1 MSLRKF
7 PILALVIS
15 AVLTGCVTSSIAQ
28 PARSTFSAFGVG
40 DMTEPVQAN
49 VQGMAGVAVSN
60 PQYWY
65 INNLNPALLVYNSF
79 TTFQAGVV
87 GESRT
92 ATDGDVSQSSQD
104 GNMNYLMLAFPLK
117 LGKWSTALSL
127 TPYSSVDYGFSYLV
141 DIENTTQ
148 KALFTENGAGGI
160 NQLSW
165 SHGVALFKYVSL
177 GVRANYLFSSIEN
190 NVGKTVNIS
199 TDQVTI
205 LTANTYKRYHYSDY
219 TFAGGV
225 SFHLDSI
232 GAKEYRFN
240 LGAVYNL
247 DANIRTDYFETLQRT
262 TQSGANL
269 GKDTLVNSLLGY
281 TFIPGSFTVGM
292 SFGRRQYWTF
302 GVDAKVSDY
311 TDFSAF
317 EKSPTPTQ
325 VGWKVA
331 AGLEVTPDPS
341 SLSSFMK
348 RITYRTGVSLEESPF
363 LVDNNPLRDF
373 GINFGISAPVS
384 RVSSVD
390 LAMRWGRRGNIA
402 DNTIEEQY
410 FKIYFGIT
418 FNDRWFIKR
427 RFD

>member
-1 MSLRKF
+1 MSLRSPLLLF
-7 PILALVIS
+7 IG
-15 AVLTGCVTSSIAQ
+15 AVLTAGLAPAYAQ

-40 DMTEPVQAN
+40 EMQDPVQPN
-49 VQGMAGVAVSN
+49 LQVMADVGISN

-65 INNLNPALLVYNSF
+65 INNLNPALLVNNTY
-79 TTFQAGVV
+79 TTFQAGIV
-87 GESRT
+87 GESRS
-92 ATDGDVSQSSQD
+92 ATDGQRTQDSQD
-104 GNMNYLMLAFPLK
+104 GNMNYLILAFPIK
-117 LGKWSTALSL
+117 FGKWSTALSL
-127 TPYSSVDYGFSYLV
+127 SPYSSVDYGFSYV
-141 DIENTTQ
+141 VPIENTTQ
-148 KALFTENGAGGI
+148 SALFTESGSGGI

-165 SHGVALFKYVSL
+165 SHGISVFKFLSI

-190 NVGKTVNIS
+190 NIGKTVNLS
-199 TDQVTI
+199 TDQVVI
-205 LTANTYKRYHYSDY
+205 LTSNTYKRYNYNDYS
-219 TFAGGV
+219 FAGGI
-225 SFHLDSI
+225 SLHLDSI

-262 TQSGANL
+262 TQNGANL
-269 GKDTLVNSLLGY
+269 GKDTLVNSQLGY
-281 TFIPGSFTVGM
+281 TFIPGSLAVGL
-292 SFGRRQYWTF
+292 SFGRRQIWSF
-302 GVDAKVSDY
+302 GIDGKLTDF

-331 AGLEVTPDPS
+331 AGLEVTPDPT

-348 RITYRTGVSLEESPF
+348 RMTYRTGVSFEESPF
-363 LVDNNPLRDF
+363 LVSNNPLTDF

-390 LAMRWGRRGNIA
+390 LGLRWGRRGNIA

>member
-1 MSLRKF
+1 MSLRK
-7 PILALVIS
+7 PLILVLS
-15 AVLTGCVTSSIAQ
+15 AVLTAGLAPVCAQ
-28 PARSTFSAFGVG
+28 PASSTFSAFGVG
-40 DMTEPVQAN
+40 VMTDPVQAN
-49 VQGMAGVAVSN
+49 VQGMGGVGVSN
-60 PQYWY
+60 PQFWY

-79 TTFQAGVV
+79 TTFQAGIV
-87 GESRT
+87 GENLT
-92 ATDGDVSQSSQD
+92 ATDGDKSQQSQD

-117 LGKWSTALSL
+117 YGKWSTALSL
-127 TPYSSVDYGFSYLV
+127 APYSTVDYGFSYVV

-148 KALFTENGAGGI
+148 KAIFTERGSGGI

-165 SHGVALFKYVSL
+165 SHGVALGKYLSV
-177 GVRANYLFSSIEN
+177 GARANYLFSSIEN
-190 NVGKTVNIS
+190 TIGKTVNVS
-199 TDQVTI
+199 TDQVVI
-205 LTANTYKRYHYSDY
+205 LTSNTYKRYNFSDY
-219 TFAGGV
+219 TFAGGI

-247 DANIRTDYFETLQRT
+247 DAEVRTDYFETLQRT
-262 TQSGANL
+262 TQNGLNL
-269 GKDTLVNSLLGY
+269 GKDTLVSSQLGD
-281 TFIPGSFTVGM
+281 TFIPGSLAVGL
-292 SFGRRQYWTF
+292 SFGRRQFWSF
-302 GVDAKVSDY
+302 GVDGKVSDY
-311 TDFSAF
+311 TNFSAF

-325 VGWKVA
+325 IGWKVA
-331 AGLEVTPDPS
+331 AGLEVTPDPT

-348 RITYRTGVSLEESPF
+348 RVTYRTGVSLEESPF
-363 LVDNNPLRDF
+363 LVNSNPLRDF

-390 LAMRWGRRGNIA
+390 LGLRWGRRGNIA